1 MYDIISGDANSFID
15 NDEILASLHHGKLLS
30 SDSVTVAQ
38 ILDKARI
45 FKGLSHREAAVL
57 MEVEDPKILN
67 KLYSLAR
74 QVKEHIF
81 GRRIVLFAPLY
92 LSDYC
97 INSCS
102 YCGYS
107 QNNKSTQRRKLSREQ
122 LMEEVQILEKLGHK
136 RLALETGED
145 PANCPM
151 EYLLE
156 CINTIYGIK
165 FDNGAI
171 RRVNVNIAATT
182 EEDYLRLKN
191 ADIGTYILF
200 QETYHKPTYLA
211 AHPRGP
217 KHNYEWHTEAHD
229 RAMAAG
235 IDDVGVGVLYGL
247 YDWKYDTVAVLM
259 HAEHLEASFGVGPHT
274 ISVPRLRSATGMCH
288 EDFPHLVSDDHF
300 KRLVAILRLAVPY
313 AGMILTTRETPDFRN
328 EVLAIGISQV
338 SAGSCTGVGG
348 YSGSEKL
355 DKGTVGDIRLTQF
368 EPEDHRSPIDVLK
381 SLLKGGYVPS
391 YCTACYREGRTGD
404 RFMQMAKSGQIA
416 DICQANA
423 VLTLKEY
430 IEDYG
435 DEELKGLGDS
445 IIQNEIGTMAN
456 NTIQQKTNKMLA
468 QISSGQ
474 RDLRF

>member
-1 MYDIISGDANSFID
+1 MYDILSSDAANFID
-15 NDEILASLHHGKLLS
+15 SDEILASMHHGKTHS
-30 SDSVTVAQ
+30 GDHASVMR
-38 ILDKARI
+38 ILDKARS

-57 MEVEDPKILN
+57 MEVTDKAILEEI
-67 KLYSLAR
+67 YSMAR
-74 QVKEHIF
+74 QVKEHIY

-97 INSCS
+97 VNACS

-107 QNNKSTQRRKLSREQ
+107 QKNNKPQRRKLSREQ
-122 LMEEVQILEKLGHK
+122 LCEEIRILEKLGHK

-145 PANCPM
+145 PINCPI
-151 EYLLE
+151 EYVLE
-156 CINTIYGIK
+156 CIATIYSLK

-182 EEDYLRLKN
+182 EENYRRIKG

-211 AHPRGP
+211 AHPKGP

-229 RAMAAG
+229 RAMASG
-235 IDDVGVGVLYGL
+235 IEDVGIGVLYGL
-247 YDWKYDTVAVLM
+247 YDWKYDTIAMLM

-274 ISVPRLRSATGMCH
+274 ISVPRLRPAAGMC
-288 EDFPHLVSDDHF
+288 EENFPHLVSDNHF
-300 KRLVAILRLAVPY
+300 KQLVAILRLAVPY
-313 AGMILTTRETPDFRN
+313 TGMILTTRETPDFRN

-348 YSGSEKL
+348 YSSSEKL
-355 DKGTVGDIRLTQF
+355 EKETGGDIRLTQF

-404 RFMQMAKSGQIA
+404 RFMQLAKSGQIA

-445 IIQNEIGTMAN
+445 VIQNEVGAMSNEAIRG
-456 NTIQQKTNKMLA
+456 KTLSMLS
-468 QISSGQ
+468 QIKDGR